1 MGIVSRAGDL
11 FYAFRFLRMLTTS
24 WDNTKAFQY
33 GIIDDKGKVLK
44 KAKTLSTP
52 AEKSAY
58 TVFHR
63 LVFNIKRLLQKAPGG
78 GSKLATY
85 AAALFLIKEH
95 TGLTEKEIQ
104 KVMSDILTADE
115 MEELEESAWF
125 QEDDKL
131 RPGTYSLTEDI
142 CSPVTGEVIALEKS
156 KVKIEEYLEPIDRL
170 FNQNIYK
177 VNHPLT
183 NQELYITNREI
194 KR

>member
-1 MGIVSRAGDL
+1 
-11 FYAFRFLRMLTTS
+11 MLTTS
-24 WDNTKAFQY
+24 WEDTKAFSY

-44 KAKTLSTP
+44 KAKTLKTP
-52 AEKSAY
+52 AEKAAY

-78 GSKLATY
+78 GSKLAQY
-85 AAALFLIKEH
+85 ATALFLIKEH
-95 TGLTEKEIQ
+95 TGMTEDDLIQAMSEILD
-104 KVMSDILTADE
+104 ST
-115 MEELEESAWF
+115 EELEESKWF

-142 CSPVTGEVIALEKS
+142 ASPETGEIIALERS
-156 KVKIEEYLEPIDRL
+156 KVVVNEFLSPVDRL

-177 VNHPLT
+177 VKHALT
-183 NQELYITNREI
+183 GQEIYITNREI

>member
-1 MGIVSRAGDL
+1 MALLSRAGDI
-11 FYAFRFLRMLTTS
+11 FYAFRFLRLLTTS
-24 WDNTKAFQY
+24 WGDTKAYTY

-44 KAKTLSTP
+44 KAKTLKTP
-52 AEKSAY
+52 AEKAAY

-78 GSKLATY
+78 GSKLAQY
-85 AAALFLIKEH
+85 ATALFLIKEH
-95 TGLTEKEIQ
+95 TGMTEDDLLQAMSEILD
-104 KVMSDILTADE
+104 ST
-115 MEELEESAWF
+115 EELEESKWF

-142 CSPVTGEVIALEKS
+142 ASPETGEIIALEKS
-156 KVKIEEYLEPIDRL
+156 KVVVNEFLKPVDRL

-177 VNHPLT
+177 VKHALT
-183 NQELYITNREI
+183 GQEIYITNREI

>member
-1 MGIVSRAGDL
+1 MALLSRAGDI

-24 WDNTKAFQY
+24 WEDTKAFSY

-44 KAKTLSTP
+44 KAKTLKTP
-52 AEKSAY
+52 AEKAAY

-78 GSKLATY
+78 GSKLASY
-85 AAALFLIKEH
+85 AAALFLIKEQ
-95 TGLTEKEIQ
+95 TGMTEEDIEKA
-104 KVMSDILTADE
+104 MSQFLDST
-115 MEELEESAWF
+115 EELEESKWF
-125 QEDDKL
+125 QEDNRL
-131 RPGTYSLTEDI
+131 RPGTYILTDDI

-156 KVKIEEYLEPIDRL
+156 KVKVNEFLEPVDRI

-177 VNHPLT
+177 VKHALT
-183 NQELYITNREI
+183 GQEIYITNREI

>member
-1 MGIVSRAGDL
+1 MALLSRAGDI
-11 FYAFRFLRMLTTS
+11 FYAFRFLRLLTTS
-24 WDNTKAFQY
+24 WKDTKAYSY

-44 KAKTLSTP
+44 KARTLKTP

-85 AAALFLIKEH
+85 ATALFLIKEH
-95 TGLTEKEIQ
+95 TGMTEDDLIQAMSEILD
-104 KVMSDILTADE
+104 ST
-115 MEELEESAWF
+115 EELEESKWF
-125 QEDDKL
+125 QEDNKL

-142 CSPVTGEVIALEKS
+142 ASPETGEIIALEKS
-156 KVKIEEYLEPIDRL
+156 KVVVNEFTKPVDRL

-177 VNHPLT
+177 VKHALT
-183 NQELYITNREI
+183 GQEIYITNREI

>member
-1 MGIVSRAGDL
+1 MALLSRAGDL

-24 WDNTKAFQY
+24 WEDTKAFSY

-44 KAKTLSTP
+44 KAKTLKTP

-78 GSKLATY
+78 GSKLASY
-85 AAALFLIKEH
+85 AAALFLIKEQ
-95 TGLTEKEIQ
+95 TGMTEQ
-104 KVMSDILTADE
+104 DIEKAMAQFLDSA
-115 MEELEESAWF
+115 EELEESKWF
-125 QEDDKL
+125 QEDNKL
-131 RPGTYSLTEDI
+131 RPGTYILTDDI

-156 KVKIEEYLEPIDRL
+156 KVKVNEFLEPVDRL
-170 FNQNIYK
+170 FEQNIYK
-177 VNHPLT
+177 VKHALT
-183 NQELYITNREI
+183 GQEIYITNREI